1 MNLVNRFFFNL
12 KERERLKNEN
22 ELLKQKLS
30 KAQENINKTNA
41 YYKRILGRHRF
52 TV

>member
-1 MNLVNRFFFNL
+1 MNIVNRFFFNL

-22 ELLKQKLS
+22 EQLKQKLS
-30 KAQENINKTNA
+30 KCQDNINKTNA
-41 YYKRILGRHRF
+41 YYKRLLGRHGL